1 MVMLVKNA
9 KLVLFLTAIAVQIIT
24 EQSAQAANKVL
35 LYNRIFAQAAQLDV
49 KDVNRLVFV

>member
-1 MVMLVKNA
+1 MLVKNA